1 MWEFPDDNAQE
12 MLKQKKNETFIELNI
27 QIYKRSLTNTKIRR
41 TVLPPS
47 QKIMYWFYVLKN

>member
-41 TVLPPS
+41 TVLPPP